1 METTTKEN
9 IMENKVIEISMVAIV
24 GIMQGNMR
32 DGNTSGQ
39 FYAIK
44 GIVQKSSEVIEFI
57 RNKGE

>member
-9 IMENKVIEISMVAIV
+9 QMENNIQEISLVAIS
-24 GIMQGNMR
+24 GIMQGNMI
-32 DGNTSGQ
+32 GNYSGQ

-44 GIVQKSSEVIEFI
+44 NIIQKASEVIEFI

>member
-9 IMENKVIEISMVAIV
+9 IMENNIMEISLVAIS
-24 GIMQGNMR
+24 GIMQGNMV
-32 DGNTSGQ
+32 GNYSGQ

-44 GIVQKSSEVIEFI
+44 DIVQKSNEVIEFI